1 MIEKITLIVY
11 MVTAIMT
18 GPNGEKLQPRYER
31 AVFDTLEECQQALA
45 IEEFSRVMAI
55 TVQMAYPN
63 YLLDQIGCGAWDM
76 SKTSNGQELP
86 TQFY

>member
-1 MIEKITLIVY
+1 MI
-11 MVTAIMT
+11 TAIMT

-45 IEEFSRVMAI
+45 NENISMFMST
-55 TVQMAYPN
+55 TVQLAYPD

-76 SKTSNGQELP
+76 STNSKNPLEL
-86 TQFY
+86 QS

>member
-1 MIEKITLIVY
+1 

-31 AVFDTLEECQQALA
+31 VVFDTLQECQQALA
-45 IEEFSRVMAI
+45 IEEFARVMAL
-55 TVQMAYPN
+55 TVQMAYPE

-76 SKTSNGQELP
+76 QSNSRLP
-86 TQFY
+86 ENFDL